1 MTHDEKTI
9 LAKPHPFA
17 CVFCQQ
23 LGSGISEV
31 IKFIRHDIALMAP
44 CEEELT
50 ELGGSFATALS
61 IKRGTMVRCTA
72 PYSSLQTIN
81 FST

>member
-1 MTHDEKTI
+1 ME
-9 LAKPHPFA
+9 
-17 CVFCQQ
+17 

-61 IKRGTMVRCTA
+61 IKRGTMACVTLRHHRLGLDVLYVDGYLT
-72 PYSSLQTIN
+72 PPTGGD
-81 FST
+81 